1 MWEGGNMKKNNII
14 IIVLVLFVIGL
25 ASYIVY
31 DKVIN
36 VKEEKEVNEK
46 NTAKENT
53 KKEEETNEKTLDV
66 NSELVQNLYSMINPD
81 DSNELLYE
89 LYINNSFTDK
99 YKIGMSIL
107 KYLKE
112 NNLFEIVDGK
122 KERSTSDKASYI
134 SEDTIKEYMQKIFGN
149 SNYTN
154 QDKVS
159 LITDGICFYD
169 YNSTYKRYE
178 NLVNGC
184 DGRRGTYYRKVDTA
198 ISENNKIYIRE
209 KLIFVIYRAIVD
221 YDEEGIT
228 IYSNPDEKYQIFSKN
243 GSDSSSVDL
252 KNYIDN
258 GSVYEYE
265 FEKLDN
271 NYILKSIKRLS

>member
-1 MWEGGNMKKNNII
+1 MKKNNII

-169 YNSTYKRYE
+169 YNNTYKRYE
-178 NLVNGC
+178 NLANGC
-184 DGRRGTYYRKVDTA
+184 HGSNHKFYREIASAKSKDNKV
-198 ISENNKIYIRE
+198 YIRE
-209 KLIFVIYRAIVD
+209 KNVYGFYKTIVTGG
-221 YDEEGIT
+221 EESASV
-228 IYSNPDEKYQIFSKN
+228 YSNPDKKVQVYFETGDN
-243 GSDSSSVDL
+243 AHNVDL